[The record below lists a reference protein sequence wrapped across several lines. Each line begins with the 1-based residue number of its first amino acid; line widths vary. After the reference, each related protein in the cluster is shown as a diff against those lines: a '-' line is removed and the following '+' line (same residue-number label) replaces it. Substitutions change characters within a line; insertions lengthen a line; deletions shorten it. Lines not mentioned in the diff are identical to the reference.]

1 MEIELLDLGIVF
13 KHSKPYHPQ
22 TCGKVER
29 FHQTMKKYLDRQDPP
44 ADIAELQGHLDRFVE
59 YYNEVR
65 PHRSLGRKTPRSA
78 FEARTKAHPS
88 RPGIVVEGYRVR
100 HDKVDR
106 AGKVTLRY
114 RGKLHHIGI
123 GRPYKGRH
131 IVLLVAGRHVRVLD
145 DQNHLIRELT
155 LDPTKTYQ
163 PQE

>member
-1 MEIELLDLGIVF
+1 METELLALGIVF

-65 PHRSLGRKTPRSA
+65 PHRALGRKTPRSA

-114 RGKLHHIGI
+114 GASCITSAS
-123 GRPYKGRH
+123 
-131 IVLLVAGRHVRVLD
+131 AG
-145 DQNHLIRELT
+145 
-155 LDPTKTYQ
+155 PTRAGTSSCWWPAVTYGSSTTRTT
-163 PQE
+163 